1 MRKLFVFDL
10 DDTLID
16 NVHDYA
22 KPILDA
28 IWIIIRTL
36 GSKAPH
42 VTKLITIEHEIDAR
56 RRHEINLETGK
67 EFLYCM
73 ERFPGSQ
80 VATYREICQQT
91 TVTPNPAVEAK
102 LYQIGMKAFDERLY
116 RRNIKPGVK
125 QVLKFLCTQ
134 GDTLV
139 LFSKG
144 DSRVQTKKL
153 KALKAAG
160 IDCFTKV
167 RVEDLKTPK
176 IFQEICDEFPGLS
189 PISIGNSYESDIIP
203 ALEVGYFGIYIPVE
217 TWEVI
222 GKMDEIAAKVDK
234 SRCLILTD
242 IHQIISFYGRLP

>member
-22 KPILDA
+22 EPILDTMR
-28 IWIIIRTL
+28 IIIKTL
-36 GSKAPH
+36 GSRAPH

-56 RRHEINLETGK
+56 RVHEINPETGK
-67 EFLYCM
+67 PFLYSM

-80 VATYREICQQT
+80 VETYGEICRQ
-91 TVTPNPAVEAK
+91 VRVVPDPAIEAK
-102 LYQIGMKAFDERLY
+102 LYQVGMKAFDEKRY
-116 RRNIKPGVK
+116 RRNIKPGAK
-125 QVLKFLCTQ
+125 EVLEFLLAQ
-134 GDTLV
+134 GDTPV
-139 LFSKG
+139 LLSKG
-144 DSRVQTKKL
+144 DPRVQEKKL
-153 KALKAAG
+153 RALKAVG

-167 RVEDLKTPK
+167 RVEDLKTPQM
-176 IFQEICDEFPGLS
+176 FQEIREEFPDLN
-189 PISIGNSYESDIIP
+189 PISVGNSYDSDIVP

-242 IHQIISFYGRLP
+242 IRQIISFYGRLP